1 MVLWNAEDVLFVR
14 KVSSVN
20 SDHLKNVKSAE
31 IVKTPCLKIYRS
43 GRGVQHYVIKF
54 VSDLRQVGGFLLVL
68 QFPPPIKLT
77 ATI

>member
-31 IVKTPCLKIYRS
+31 IVP
-43 GRGVQHYVIKF
+43 
-54 VSDLRQVGGFLLVL
+54 LRE
-68 QFPPPIKLT
+68 KWN
-77 ATI
+77 